1 LTLQKQSILIKVW
14 DKNKIGVPMG
24 NAKLPEY
31 DYDIIIIGGGPAG
44 FTAGLYAARAGL
56 QALLLEGAA
65 TVSQITVTDMIEN
78 YPGIPDGINGFDLML
93 LFKNQA
99 LKFGLEVVSRDVLSI
114 SRDPTVNLWII
125 ETGEKT
131 LSALS
136 VIAATGAQW
145 RKLGVPG
152 ETEFA
157 GKGVSYCATCDGP
170 FYRNQNVVVVG
181 GGDSAIQEALFLTH
195 FAQKVSVIHRRDRL
209 RAAAILQKRAFAEKK
224 IEFVWNSTLS
234 EVTGNDL
241 VTGVKIKDAV
251 SGELKAINA
260 EGVFIFAGRIPHTD
274 IFRSSIELDEAGY
287 IITDDDMKTSAA
299 GFFAAGDCRAKLF
312 RQVVTAAGDGATAA
326 FSAELYIGN
335 LKGEAY

>member
-1 LTLQKQSILIKVW
+1 MSSA
-14 DKNKIGVPMG
+14 N
-24 NAKLPEY
+24 LPEY

-56 QALLLEGAA
+56 KTLLLEGAA
-65 TVSQITVTDMIEN
+65 TVSQITITDMIEN
-78 YPGIPDGINGFDLML
+78 YPGIPDGINGFDLMQ

-99 LKFGLEVVSRDVLSI
+99 LKFGLEVLSRDALSI
-114 SRDPTVNLWII
+114 SKDRTANLWII
-125 ETGEKT
+125 NIGDKT

-136 VIAATGAQW
+136 IIAATGAQW

-170 FYRNQNVVVVG
+170 FYRNLNVVVVG

-195 FAQKVSVIHRRDRL
+195 FAEKVSVIHRRDRL
-209 RAAAILQKRAFAEKK
+209 RAAGILQKRAFAEKK
-224 IEFVWNSTLS
+224 IEFFWNATLA
-234 EVTGNDL
+234 EVVGNDL
-241 VTGVKIKDAV
+241 VAGVKIKDVV
-251 SGELKAINA
+251 SGELKTINA
-260 EGVFIFAGRIPHTD
+260 DGVFIFVGRIPHTD
-274 IFRSSIELDEAGY
+274 IFQNILQLDEGGY
-287 IITDDDMKTSAA
+287 IITDDNMKTSAE

-312 RQVVTAAGDGATAA
+312 RQVVTAAGDGANAA